1 MRPHKP
7 SASPPQLSLARTGTS
22 LHRQVY
28 LVLRDRLLAGVFQP
42 GEQLPPE
49 PALCEQF
56 GVSRITLRRAV
67 SDLEDEGL
75 LERVQGRGT
84 YVRVQPALPAASQG
98 EGYVEDLRHLTND
111 TTVKVLELGE
121 VPASPR
127 VAERLHVPVGAM
139 VQRSVRVRVRQG
151 QPMVL
156 LTAWVPLPMAANIGR
171 ADLMRRSL
179 NELLAERGV
188 RVGRLVQEIGA
199 TLADPLQA
207 ERLQVEVGSAL
218 IVADRLVHD
227 QGGRP
232 VEFVTM
238 LLSPQRSRI
247 VFDTPAELID
257 QVSSGRLVHVGGE
270 AAPARGARSASA
282 ALGKVCRTPAA
293 MARCETV
300 TT

>member
-1 MRPHKP
+1 MRPQKP
-7 SASPPQLSLARTGTS
+7 SDPLPLSLARTGTS

-67 SDLEDEGL
+67 SDLEQEGL

-84 YVRVQPALPAASQG
+84 YVRVQPSPAPGGHAD
-98 EGYVEDLRHLTND
+98 GYIEDLRHLTSD
-111 TTVKVLELGE
+111 TTVKVLELGD
-121 VPASPR
+121 VPAPPR
-127 VAERLHVPVGAM
+127 VAARLQVPVGAL
-139 VQRSVRVRVRQG
+139 VQRSVRLRVRQG

-156 LTAWVPLPMAANIGR
+156 LTAWVPMRLAANITR
-171 ADLMRRSL
+171 ADLTRHSL
-179 NELLAERGV
+179 NQLLAERGV

-199 TLADPLQA
+199 ALADPLQA

-218 IVADRLVHD
+218 IVADRLLHD
-227 QGGRP
+227 QAGQP

-238 LLSPQRSRI
+238 QLSPQRSRM

-257 QVSSGRLVHVGGE
+257 QVSSGRLVHVGAE
-270 AAPARGARSASA
+270 PAPARARTAGALR
-282 ALGKVCRTPAA
+282 R
-293 MARCETV
+293 AR
-300 TT
+300 